1 MTMITQ
7 TQSQRPIKDLF
18 GPNGWHVEPQLL
30 EPSVVSAAHE
40 FLDDRRLHLQDQFEQ
55 WVGEPM
61 AQKGYAF
68 HQGQVKEYESRGLPK
83 DLRHY
88 LRGEFDL
95 QTRLDERLV
104 RVLSTPKCRTYIA
117 KFLEGDGYI
126 IHYPPMVRFKVA
138 DAPSSVLPPH
148 QDAPYNAHLNDFL
161 TVWVPLVPIDEDC
174 GGLIIYDASHT
185 TELVPHVASGAW
197 EAQATGDH
205 SQFHTRHVLMDV
217 GDILT
222 FPPSLLHESA
232 PHRSDRIRYSIDF
245 RVVRSVSD
253 TTKSYFDPF
262 TGKITRTD

>member
-1 MTMITQ
+1 MTTQ
-7 TQSQRPIKDLF
+7 TQPQRPIKDLF
-18 GPNGWHVEPQLL
+18 GPSGWQVEPQLL
-30 EPSVVSAAHE
+30 DSATVSAAHD
-40 FLDDRRLHLQDQFEQ
+40 FLDERRLTLQRQFEQ
-55 WVGEPM
+55 WVGEPLDE
-61 AQKGYAF
+61 KGYAF
-68 HQGQVKEYESRGLPK
+68 HQGQVKEYEARGLPK

-104 RVLSTPKCRTYIA
+104 RVLSTPKCKTFFPR
-117 KFLEGDGYI
+117 FLETDGYV
-126 IHYPPMVRFKVA
+126 IHHPPMVRFKVA

-161 TVWVPLVPIDEDC
+161 TVWVPLVDIDEDC
-174 GGLIIYDASHT
+174 GGLIIYDGSHT

-205 SQFHTRHVLMDV
+205 SSFPTRHVLMQV
-217 GDILT
+217 RDILM

-232 PHRSDRIRYSIDF
+232 PHRSVRIRYSIDF
-245 RVVRSVSD
+245 RVVRHPSD

-262 TGKITRTD
+262 TGSVTRSD